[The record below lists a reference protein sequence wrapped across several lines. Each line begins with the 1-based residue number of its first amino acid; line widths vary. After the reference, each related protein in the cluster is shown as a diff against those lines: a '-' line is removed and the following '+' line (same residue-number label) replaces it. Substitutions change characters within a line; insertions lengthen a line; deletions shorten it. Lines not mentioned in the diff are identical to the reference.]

1 MSQVK
6 NASGQTLDSLHLHHA
21 PPPFANSNMSFF
33 ERIENRAK
41 AINSLLCIGLDPH
54 SSELNCPQSATE
66 EDRAEAAYHFCVRII
81 DATHPHAVCYKPN
94 AAFFEAIGH
103 KYGMSTLRRVIDH
116 IIPHDVP
123 VLLDVKRGDI
133 GTTAEA
139 YADACYDKNGGCG
152 ADGVTLS
159 PLMGWDS
166 IKPFITGKLEI
177 EKEKFFVHSTTISI
191 SLVDDYRHIFATLDL
206 SLAAQ

>member
-1 MSQVK
+1 
-6 NASGQTLDSLHLHHA
+6 
-21 PPPFANSNMSFF
+21 MSFF
-33 ERIENRAK
+33 ERIETRAK

-54 SSELNCPQSATE
+54 SSELNCCPTSATE
-66 EDRAEAAYHFCVRII
+66 VDRAEAAYHFCVRII

-94 AAFFEAIGH
+94 AAFFEALGH
-103 KYGMSTLRRVIDH
+103 TYGMATLRRVIDH

-139 YADACYDKNGGCG
+139 YAYACYEKNDGCG
-152 ADGVTLS
+152 ADGATLS

-166 IKPFITGKLEI
+166 IQPFITGKCFEI
-177 EKEKFFVHSTTISI
+177 YILYV
-191 SLVDDYRHIFATLDL
+191 SLSPMIIDIYLLLLI
-206 SLAAQ
+206 